1 MNKNIWSIRNCK
13 ISIVTFYFLALV
25 INSPIICDFVFFTSL
40 QIQIIASLKDKA
52 TKN

>member
-13 ISIVTFYFLALV
+13 ISIVTFDFLTLAP
-25 INSPIICDFVFFTSL
+25 NNPIICDFVFFICL
-40 QIQIIASLKDKA
+40 QIQIIASHKDKA